1 MIRDD
6 GAHVIALLRAK
17 PGEER
22 AAAREAAGLI
32 APSRAEPENL
42 AYAAFQVVNDPSHI
56 VFVERWTDMA
66 AFERHL
72 TRDHMVTFLAQAD
85 HLFTGLPEILF
96 LNEICR

>member
-1 MIRDD
+1 MLLDD
-6 GAHVIALLRAK
+6 DTHVIALVRAK
-17 PGEER
+17 PGLDG
-22 AAAREAAGLI
+22 AVAREVAGLI

-72 TRDHMVTFLAQAD
+72 TRDHMVMFLAQAD
-85 HLFTGLPEILF
+85 HLFTGPPEILF
-96 LNEICR
+96 LNEILT